1 MEDKQKENLVE
12 TKSYF
17 SQIKKINFKSY
28 VLGLLLISVVIL
40 IWGYFY
46 SVQKVQWEKP
56 DFPTQ
61 IYENA
66 SDKYKKLE
74 DVNILNYQDFQKA
87 ILNAISN
94 KEKAITISDI
104 LRQITKSNT
113 SKMIL
118 FQQIIL
124 PLENAQIK
132 QKYDESKN
140 EIVKKIEQETDY
152 YKRRNLNSL
161 LNNYDRLLEFAQNAK
176 ITAFIDFPR
185 SENINKN
192 QRESFTFVAGTFTK
206 FDSYRNE
213 FYCIGNFRPVLN
225 KNFIKK
231 SGIALNDDIKEQ
243 LKQNENKLE
252 KIINNAKNEYNT
264 DIKNRRNQISE
275 TRERYRKDFY
285 SRWFS
290 TLILLIVSFI
300 MYRILIRYFSII
312 RRKALPKKTTYDVY
326 FATNTTSI
334 VVRWIALIV
343 IILGIL
349 SLIIN
354 ALTAIIS
361 GELTRFIP
369 IPLFHSSLFF
379 YKVLHPIFSTLSTVI
394 ASWIFVL
401 IAEQICFV
409 SNLYHI
415 VFEKVYGKIK
425 D

>member
-1 MEDKQKENLVE
+1 MEDKQKEDLLE

-28 VLGLLLISVVIL
+28 VLGLFLISIVIL

-46 SVQKVQWEKP
+46 SVQKVQWKKP

-66 SDKYKKLE
+66 SDKYKKLG
-74 DVNILNYQDFQKA
+74 DINILNYQDFQKA

-113 SKMIL
+113 SKTIM
-118 FQQIIL
+118 FQQINL

-152 YKRRNLNSL
+152 YKRRDLNSL
-161 LNNYDRLLEFAQNAK
+161 LTNYDRLLEFAQNAK
-176 ITAFIDFPR
+176 VTAFIDFPR
-185 SENINKN
+185 SESINSN

-213 FYCIGNFRPVLN
+213 FHCIGDFRPVIT
-225 KNFIKK
+225 KSFIKK
-231 SGIALNDDIKEQ
+231 SGITINDEIKKQ

-252 KIINNAKNEYNT
+252 KIIINAKNEYNT
-264 DIKNRRNQISE
+264 DIKNRKNQISE
-275 TRERYRKDFY
+275 TRERYRKGFY

-290 TLILLIVSFI
+290 TLVLLIISFI
-300 MYRILIRYFSII
+300 MYRILTRYFSII
-312 RRKALPKKTTYDVY
+312 RRKALPKKSTYDVY

-334 VVRWIALIV
+334 VIRWIALVV
-343 IILGIL
+343 IIVGIL

-354 ALTAIIS
+354 AITAIIS

-369 IPLFHSSLFF
+369 IPLFHSSLFL
-379 YKVLHPIFSTLSTVI
+379 YKILHPIFSTLSTVI

>member
-1 MEDKQKENLVE
+1 MEEKQKENSVE

-28 VLGLLLISVVIL
+28 VLGLLLTSVVIL

-46 SVQKVQWEKP
+46 SVHKVQWKKP

-74 DVNILNYQDFQKA
+74 DINIVNYQDFQKA

-94 KEKAITISDI
+94 KEKTITISDI
-104 LRQITKSNT
+104 LHQITKSYT

-118 FQQIIL
+118 FQQINP
-124 PLENAQIK
+124 PLKNIQIK

-140 EIVKKIEQETDY
+140 EIVKKMEQETDY
-152 YKRRNLNSL
+152 WKRRNLNSM
-161 LNNYDRLLEFAQNAK
+161 LNNYDKLLEFAQNAK
-176 ITAFIDFPR
+176 ITAHIDFPR
-185 SENINKN
+185 SKNISSRH
-192 QRESFTFVAGTFTK
+192 RESFSFVAGQFTR
-206 FDSYRNE
+206 FDSHRYE
-213 FYCIGNFRPVLN
+213 FYCIGKFRPVV
-225 KNFIKK
+225 KKRFIKE
-231 SGIALNDDIKEQ
+231 SGMTITDDIKEQ

-252 KIINNAKNEYNT
+252 KIEDK
-264 DIKNRRNQISE
+264 SE
-275 TRERYRKDFY
+275 TEFKTNVKNLKKKISYRRGRYRKNFY

-290 TLILLIVSFI
+290 TLALIIISFF
-300 MYRILIRYFSII
+300 MYRILRRYFSII
-312 RRKALPKKTTYDVY
+312 RRKDLPKKTTHDVY
-326 FATNTTSI
+326 FATNTTSNI
-334 VVRWIALIV
+334 FRWIALTV
-343 IILGIL
+343 VILGIL
-349 SLIIN
+349 GLIIN

-369 IPLFHSSLFF
+369 IPLFHSSLFL
-379 YKVLHPIFSTLSTVI
+379 YKVLHPIFSTISTVI

-425 D
+425 N